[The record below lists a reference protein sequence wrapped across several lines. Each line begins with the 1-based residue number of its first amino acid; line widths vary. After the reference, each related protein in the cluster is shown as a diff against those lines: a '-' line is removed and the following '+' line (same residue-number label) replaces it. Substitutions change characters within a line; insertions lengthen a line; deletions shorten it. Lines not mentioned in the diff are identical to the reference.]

1 MLWVSWMW
9 CWCLT
14 MIAGFSLAPSRP
26 RDVSNPLAQGDLATL
41 DAIVAELYSV
51 ISGPSGKV
59 RDWDRFRSL
68 FRPDAKLMAA
78 VPGEA
83 EAGRLVSMTPD
94 EYVTRNGDY
103 LVREGFFETE
113 LARRTESFGAIAQV
127 FSTYETR
134 LGEKDAKPYQRGINS
149 IQLWF
154 DGKRWW
160 ILSLVWQAETERHK
174 LPAKY
179 RARGSG

>member
-1 MLWVSWMW
+1 MLWVSWVW
-9 CWCLT
+9 IWCLT
-14 MIAGFSLAPSRP
+14 MMPGFAFAPSRP
-26 RDVSNPLAQGDLATL
+26 REESSLLTQGGLATL

-51 ISGPSGKV
+51 ISGPPGAV

-68 FRPDAKLMAA
+68 FRSDAKLMVA
-78 VPGEA
+78 VPSQVG
-83 EAGRLVSMTPD
+83 AGRLVSMTPD
-94 EYVTRNGDY
+94 EYVRRNGDY

-113 LARRTESFGAIAQV
+113 LARRTESFGTIAQV
-127 FSTYETR
+127 FSTYESR
-134 LGEKDAKPYQRGINS
+134 LGGQDANPYQRGINS

-160 ILSLVWQAETERHK
+160 IVSLVWQAETEQHK

-179 RARGSG
+179 RGRSSG